1 MKKLILSVAAALL
14 ALGGLRAQ
22 ETDRNAGESDWL
34 TSYSALVVDAP
45 LDIRLVRIPASEAP
59 KIVYDTKGSDTKF
72 RFTVKDRVLKIT
84 ERPSSQRT
92 DRSQVTLYYNELE
105 QLTVYDAS
113 VTFAD
118 TLRRT
123 LFDLSVGGNA
133 SLVMTMEVDDLKMEL
148 AGKSTVDLTG
158 SARYLSLFATTGKL
172 QASGLE
178 VMSATVNAQSGAD
191 ISLWVTD
198 RFEGKTSTNASI
210 RYKGTPV
217 IVRGGTKFLGGDIRH
232 LKE

>member
-133 SLVMTMEVDDLKMEL
+133 SLVMTTEDHNLMTVLSRQDTDDLQAPTPLMNQL
-148 AGKSTVDLTG
+148 ARPGPPT
-158 SARYLSLFATTGKL
+158 A
-172 QASGLE
+172 
-178 VMSATVNAQSGAD
+178 
-191 ISLWVTD
+191 
-198 RFEGKTSTNASI
+198 
-210 RYKGTPV
+210 
-217 IVRGGTKFLGGDIRH
+217 
-232 LKE
+232 